1 MNLKIAVLEDK
12 ENDYRILES
21 ALKIWSEGS
30 GNRIELFWYQTGNE
44 MLKSFEQD
52 SFDILFSDIEL
63 EENETGLTFCGRL
76 RELGYSG
83 EIIFLTA
90 FREYVF
96 RGYDVRALHYLLK
109 PITQETLLAC
119 MDKYLT
125 IHAGDFYYF
134 HKENDIVK
142 IRYYDMIL
150 IRKEKHDAVIQM
162 KNMAYA
168 ERVSLGEMEKRLPP
182 QFVRCHKS
190 YIINIV
196 YVDSIVGS
204 LIYMADGT
212 RIVAGR
218 KYLADVR
225 KELLAFAQK

>member
-52 SFDILFSDIEL
+52 GFDILFSDIEL

-109 PITQETLLAC
+109 PITQENLSVC

-168 ERVSLGEMEKRLPP
+168 ERVSLG
-182 QFVRCHKS
+182 
-190 YIINIV
+190 
-196 YVDSIVGS
+196 
-204 LIYMADGT
+204 
-212 RIVAGR
+212 
-218 KYLADVR
+218 
-225 KELLAFAQK
+225 

>member
-1 MNLKIAVLEDK
+1 MIFCFQILK
-12 ENDYRILES
+12 
-21 ALKIWSEGS
+21 
-30 GNRIELFWYQTGNE
+30 
-44 MLKSFEQD
+44 
-52 SFDILFSDIEL
+52 L

-109 PITQETLLAC
+109 PITQETLSGC

-190 YIINIV
+190 YIINIM

-212 RIVAGR
+212 QIVAGR